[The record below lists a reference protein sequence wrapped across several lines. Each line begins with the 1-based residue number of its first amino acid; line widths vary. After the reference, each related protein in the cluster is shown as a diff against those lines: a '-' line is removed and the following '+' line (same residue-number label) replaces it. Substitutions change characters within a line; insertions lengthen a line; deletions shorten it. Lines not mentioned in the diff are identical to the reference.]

1 MIIDTIVKG
10 LFGGC
15 VILLVY
21 FISKLVYMAI
31 LNIFK
36 K

>member
-15 VILLVY
+15 VILLAY
-21 FISKLVYMAI
+21 FISKLVYMVI
-31 LNIFK
+31 LKYFK